1 MRLHAARAGAVL
13 GDAGQL
19 DAAIAIRHQ
28 IDVED
33 QPWLSD
39 DRSRV
44 LAGIA
49 IRAGGVLLPK
59 GSVTAVSSNLEPAVR
74 EPLPKVIL
82 GFFCDLNPVLLVDLR
97 CNFPVAANVPVDGTN
112 HSIVGFRVPP
122 EMFDAELRAALRAR
136 RLNIQD
142 RNEGDGH

>member
-1 MRLHAARAGAVL
+1 VGAPVPRRDPRRGGSAL
-13 GDAGQL
+13 A
-19 DAAIAIRHQ
+19 
-28 IDVED
+28 V
-33 QPWLSD
+33 D

-74 EPLPKVIL
+74 EPLSKVVL
-82 GFFCDLNPVLLVDLR
+82 GLFCDLNPVLLIDLR

-112 HSIVGFRVPP
+112 HSIVGFRAPP

-136 RLNIQD
+136 GLNIRD
-142 RNEGDGH
+142 RNEGGGH

>member
-1 MRLHAARAGAVL
+1 MGAPVPRRDPRRGGSAL
-13 GDAGQL
+13 A
-19 DAAIAIRHQ
+19 
-28 IDVED
+28 V
-33 QPWLSD
+33 D
-39 DRSRV
+39 DRSLG

-49 IRAGGVLLPK
+49 IKAGVLLPK
-59 GSVTAVSSNLEPAVR
+59 GNVTAVSSNLEPAVR

-136 RLNIQD
+136 GLNIQD